1 MSIDLQGPSVSETV
15 NGYLKILGKVFS
27 YEPLC
32 MMHGVEILQ
41 WVVTDHENMLLEDTW
56 ILSCTF
62 LSISVHS
69 CEAEHNS
76 DMEACLIRS
85 YNKWKDFGT
94 HFHHV
99 FHMSSFSFKLEL

>member
-1 MSIDLQGPSVSETV
+1 MRACSCRVCLDVFKVIYKILILARRIFIEAFTAVTSIDLQGPSVSETV

-41 WVVTDHENMLLEDTW
+41 WVVTDHESMLLEDTW

-62 LSISVHS
+62 LNSSI
-69 CEAEHNS
+69 NS
-76 DMEACLIRS
+76 SMI
-85 YNKWKDFGT
+85 
-94 HFHHV
+94 
-99 FHMSSFSFKLEL
+99 LE